1 MKKGVILGIIL
12 FIIVGVAA
20 GMSYVHFTVEKWED
34 KIYPNTTVKGIE
46 IGGLTKEEALNVL
59 EEKLLSVVLNKK
71 IKINAEDN
79 TYTIDYNQLKPEYDL
94 VKVVEE
100 AYKSGKDK
108 SKFEKYKIIAGKD
121 NEYKNEMDVEFK
133 FNDAIVLE
141 LIETIKTDVNKDMVN
156 ATISIGSNGYIE
168 TTPDGVGKKVKEEEL
183 HKAIVEKINA
193 DLDSSEIVIEAGIEV
208 VEPSVKQSELNKV
221 NKKISESSTS
231 YASSDAGRAAN
242 IEIAAK
248 KINGTLLMPGEVFS
262 FNGIVG
268 ERSEANGFK
277 NAIVIVNNEFV
288 DGIGGGICQ
297 VSTTLYQ
304 AILNTGLY
312 SVERLNHTLPV
323 GYAPLGEDATV
334 AWGSIDYKFKNSFEY
349 PVYIQAYTSGKR
361 MYFKVYSNESLGNRS
376 YEMYSKVTDT
386 IEATMEEVKDPNLYE
401 GERVVKKRAYNG
413 YKVET
418 YRKIYI
424 DGQFA
429 KEELISKDTYP
440 VVNGIVNVGTKV
452 KEPAVEES
460 SGEGSGNN

>member
-1 MKKGVILGIIL
+1 MKKGIIIGIIL
-12 FIIVGVAA
+12 FIIVGVTA
-20 GMSYVHFTVEKWED
+20 GISYVHFSVEDWED
-34 KIYPNTTVKGIE
+34 KIYPNTTIKGIDV
-46 IGGLTKEEALNVL
+46 GGLTKEEALNVL
-59 EEKLLSVVLNKK
+59 EEKLLNVVLNKK
-71 IKINAEDN
+71 IQIKAEDN

-94 VKVVEE
+94 IKVVDE
-100 AYKSGKDK
+100 AYKNGKDK
-108 SKFEKYKIIAGKD
+108 GKFEKYKIIAGKD

-141 LIETIKTDVNKDMVN
+141 VIETIKKDINKDLVN
-156 ATISIGSNGYIE
+156 STISIGNNGYIE
-168 TTPDGVGKKVKEEEL
+168 TTPDATGKRVKEDEL
-183 HKAIVEKINA
+183 HKAIIEKINA
-193 DLDSSEIVIEAGIEV
+193 DLDSNEIIIEAGIEV
-208 VEPSVKQSELNKV
+208 VEPKVKQSDLNKI

-231 YASSDAGRAAN
+231 YASSDSGRAAN

-262 FNGIVG
+262 FNEIVG
-268 ERSEANGFK
+268 ERNEANGFK

-334 AWGSIDYKFKNSFEY
+334 AWGSIDYKFKNSFDY
-349 PVYIQAYTSGKR
+349 PVYIQSYVAGKR
-361 MYFKVYSNESLGNRS
+361 IYFKVYSNESLGNRS
-376 YEMYSKVTDT
+376 YEIYSKVTDT
-386 IEATMEEVKDPNLYE
+386 IKAKTEEVKDSSLYE
-401 GERVVKKRAYNG
+401 GERVVKKNPYDG

-418 YRKIYI
+418 YRKVYI
-424 DGQFA
+424 DGKFS

-440 VVNGIVNVGTKV
+440 VVNGVVNVGTKV
-452 KEPAVEES
+452 KEAATEDT
-460 SGEGSGNN
+460 SGEGSGNY